1 MIEYKMKELRHSG
14 IYLESIN
21 TEPKIN
27 VDITIYEHAWT
38 FRFFVETPYGNIW
51 FSNSERLNTIISN
64 LDIPEVSSLV
74 HAVSILSSETRKL
87 NFMEDF
93 ARRIENNDDFTQLF
107 DKVAKSIYLSYIHK
121 LYRYAES
128 EYYEKKFY
136 EKNKDGMYIAHH
148 EVLKDLSKYSEAN
161 RWKCKIESLNT
172 KEMLERH
179 KLKKLANKLGRKDKN
194 ESKY

>member
-27 VDITIYEHAWT
+27 IDITIYGHAWT

-74 HAVSILSSETRKL
+74 HAVSILSSETRRL

-93 ARRIENNDDFTQLF
+93 ALHIENNEDYTQLF
-107 DKVAKSIYLSYIHK
+107 DKVAKSIYLSYIQK
-121 LYRYAES
+121 LYRYVGDSTEN
-128 EYYEKKFY
+128 Y
-136 EKNKDGMYIAHH
+136 EKNKDGMYLLYLSHH
-148 EVLKDLSKYSEAN
+148 RVLKDLANYSTEASK
-161 RWKCKIESLNT
+161 WKCKIESLDT
-172 KEMLERH
+172 KEMFERH
-179 KLKKLANKLGRKDKN
+179 KLKKLAKKLGRK
-194 ESKY
+194 

>member
-27 VDITIYEHAWT
+27 VDITIYGHAWT
-38 FRFFVETPYGNIW
+38 FRFFVETPFGNIW
-51 FSNSERLNTIISN
+51 FSNSDRLNTIISN

-74 HAVSILSSETRKL
+74 HAISILSSETKRL
-87 NFMEDF
+87 NFIEDF
-93 ARRIENNDDFTQLF
+93 ALHIENNDDFTHLF
-107 DKVAKSIYLSYIHK
+107 DKVAKSIYLSYIQK

-128 EYYEKKFY
+128 EYYA
-136 EKNKDGMYIAHH
+136 KNRDEMYISHH
-148 EVLKDLSKYSEAN
+148 EVLKDLANYSTEAN
-161 RWKCKIESLNT
+161 RWKCKLESLDT

-179 KLKKLANKLGRKDKN
+179 RLKQLAKKFGRKESN
-194 ESKY
+194 ESRY

>member
-1 MIEYKMKELRHSG
+1 MKELRHSG

-27 VDITIYEHAWT
+27 VDITIYGHAWT

-74 HAVSILSSETRKL
+74 HAVSILSSETRRL

-93 ARRIENNDDFTQLF
+93 ALHIENNEDYTQLF
-107 DKVAKSIYLSYIHK
+107 DKVAKSIYLSYIQK
-121 LYRYAES
+121 LYRYVGDSTEN
-128 EYYEKKFY
+128 Y
-136 EKNKDGMYIAHH
+136 EKNKDGMYLLYLSHH
-148 EVLKDLSKYSEAN
+148 RVLKDLANYSTEASK
-161 RWKCKIESLNT
+161 WKCKIESLDT
-172 KEMLERH
+172 KEMFERH
-179 KLKKLANKLGRKDKN
+179 KLKKLAKKLGRK
-194 ESKY
+194 

>member
-27 VDITIYEHAWT
+27 VDITIYGHAWT

-51 FSNSERLNTIISN
+51 FSNSDRLNTIISN

-74 HAVSILSSETRKL
+74 HAVSILSSETRRL
-87 NFMEDF
+87 FTMQDL
-93 ARRIENNDDFTQLF
+93 ASHIENNEDYTHLF
-107 DKVAKSIYLSYIHK
+107 DKVAKSIYLSYIQK
-121 LYRYAES
+121 LYRYAER
-128 EYYEKKFY
+128 EYAYKK
-136 EKNKDGMYIAHH
+136 NQDGMYISHH
-148 EVLKDLSKYSEAN
+148 EVLKDLANHSSEAN
-161 RWKCKIESLNT
+161 RWKCKLESLNT
-172 KEMLERH
+172 EEMLERH